1 MVIDKLRDMNGYDLD
16 RLRKTYLNK
25 IEKTEAKI
33 NNFCIE
39 LESMKETLDSIKQL
53 QCEQIEQR
61 TKDYESVNPFD
72 LEDDEYEDLDLIY
85 DETSMTYKTKKTA
98 LTRLNKDGELI

>member
-1 MVIDKLRDMNGYDLD
+1 MVIDKLRDMNDYNLD

-25 IEKTEAKI
+25 IEKTDAKI
-33 NNFCIE
+33 NNLCVE

-53 QCEQIEQR
+53 QCEKIEQR
-61 TKDYESVNPFD
+61 TKDYESVNLFD

-85 DETSMTYKTKKTA
+85 DEASMTYKTKETA
-98 LTRLNKDGELI
+98 LTRFNKDGG